1 MFRIG
6 LKPMYPLTSLKLI
19 YPPKFHELGRVKI
32 FDEWVKI
39 FADISAV
46 CDFTPATVSVSA
58 PPAWE
63 WRRPNAL

>member
-1 MFRIG
+1 M
-6 LKPMYPLTSLKLI
+6 
-19 YPPKFHELGRVKI
+19 KI

-46 CDFTPATVSVSA
+46 WDFTPATVSVSA

-63 WRRPNAL
+63 WKRPNAL